1 MVDHSL
7 SVIIKKMV
15 ESINHSVCDDLITG
29 DGERDGDGDDDG
41 DNDGDNMSGDDIHC
55 SRRLAAIIHVKQT
68 AGC

>member
-41 DNDGDNMSGDDIHC
+41 DNMFTSGDDIHC

>member
-29 DGERDGDGDDDG
+29 DGEIDGDGDDDG